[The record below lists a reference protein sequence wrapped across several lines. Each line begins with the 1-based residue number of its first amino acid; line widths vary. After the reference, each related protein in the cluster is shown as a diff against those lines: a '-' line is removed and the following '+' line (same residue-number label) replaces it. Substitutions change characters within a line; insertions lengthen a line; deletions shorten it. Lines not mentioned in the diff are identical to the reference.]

1 MKEKYIKEFIEKE
14 QIQNRIM
21 IQRAMNLKN
30 QKGITLLVL
39 VVTIIILLILV
50 GITIGT
56 LTGDNGIIQKA
67 GKAKEE
73 TEIANEKEIL
83 EKAVVQ
89 AMGNNK
95 YGNIEESELQEQL
108 DKETGEGKTE
118 ATDIGDEFE
127 VVFTDSNR
135 YYTVDKDGNV
145 TQIKDIIEDK
155 YPGDIT
161 VGVDGKDLLGD
172 ATNPYEIWCIEDLV
186 AFSNMSNGKGI
197 RLENG
202 VPVKIET
209 GEANNFSGKYIV
221 LKTSLNFKSKLSYQ
235 DSERTDFGDIN
246 GNTEDGNT
254 LMNEMTTGTGF
265 CPIGNNRSFNGTFDG
280 KENEIKNIY
289 QNTSEYIGLFGVS
302 AGNIIKN
309 IGITGYMKTTIDTYA
324 GGLISYA
331 NHTSTVSCE
340 NCYTDITIIADN
352 ADMVGGLIGRGGKI
366 NLKNCYNLG
375 NITAD
380 KANIGGIIGYTLTTN
395 INSCYNTG
403 NITGE
408 NSGGI
413 VGYSASADSTISCCY
428 NQATIDNNGLGT
440 VRAGGIVGY
449 GQGTIDQC
457 FNMGTITSG
466 TTNTTTSFAGG
477 ITGENGT
484 ISNCYNK
491 GKVTAQASSNVIT
504 DSKNYAKESVD
515 DNDPLYSGLGYMNS
529 GLTDNR
535 YYSVYVEDYIDN
547 SYNKGSI
554 CNAYAGGI
562 SGKNNSSLNCCL
574 NLGDISGGY
583 KETKYTVHYLIGATS
598 MQASYYYADY
608 YQTCIEEIVRYVNP
622 ISNGGS
628 YTNCYSNKNLDSYDN
643 DLYNCNYKIIAQ
655 SIKITPKDA
664 IVNNDFDWMYAA
676 RNNKFTLFDCQ
687 AWSFHTPNRN
697 NHPVVTKTKS
707 YSNENSCNFQQD
719 VDTYF
724 YCTSLGGERVRDY
737 GMRDCKISISNP
749 DIKDYRYINI
759 DFLYNRTDIVFEDKS
774 APRPETDF
782 AKIELFN
789 GGGNQSVPVPYDRN
803 QNYDGN
809 KLSVSLI
816 NNFAIKPTY
825 PTILSSTTSL
835 PPNFKTSIWAV
846 SALINNN
853 NPYLKCFFWQ
863 SNAATSFG

>member
-1 MKEKYIKEFIEKE
+1 MKKVGAKLY
-14 QIQNRIM
+14 
-21 IQRAMNLKN
+21 LS
-30 QKGITLLVL
+30 
-39 VVTIIILLILV
+39 IIFILLLAL
-50 GITIGT
+50 ITSFSPLQIKVSAVT
-56 LTGDNGIIQKA
+56 SLKLTGA
-67 GKAKEE
+67 G
-73 TEIANEKEIL
+73 TI
-83 EKAVVQ
+83 
-89 AMGNNK
+89 NNP
-95 YGNIEESELQEQL
+95 YL
-108 DKETGEGKTE
+108 
-118 ATDIGDEFE
+118 
-127 VVFTDSNR
+127 
-135 YYTVDKDGNV
+135 
-145 TQIKDIIEDK
+145 IEDFA
-155 YPGDIT
+155 
-161 VGVDGKDLLGD
+161 DLQNLSE
-172 ATNPYEIWCIEDLV
+172 YV
-186 AFSNMSNGKGI
+186 Y
-197 RLENG
+197 
-202 VPVKIET
+202 T
-209 GEANNFSGKYIV
+209 GGNTSGKYFELTNDIDM
-221 LKTSLNFKSKLSYQ
+221 KNQTFIPIGTIKSGTTYYFKGNF
-235 DSERTDFGDIN
+235 N
-246 GNTEDGNT
+246 GNGYT
-254 LMNEMTTGTGF
+254 
-265 CPIGNNRSFNGTFDG
+265 
-280 KENEIKNIY
+280 IKNLNIVNNSTY
-289 QNTSEYIGLFGVS
+289 AQGDLGLFGYLEGTVENLSIDGGSVYLSNTDKS
-302 AGNIIKN
+302 AGGIVGSTYKN
-309 IGITGYMKTTIDTYA
+309 AKVQY
-324 GGLISYA
+324 
-331 NHTSTVSCE
+331 
-340 NCYTDITIIADN
+340 
-352 ADMVGGLIGRGGKI
+352 
-366 NLKNCYNLG
+366 CYNFSTKVYTPT
-375 NITAD
+375 N
-380 KANIGGIIGYTLTTN
+380 NYSYTL
-395 INSCYNTG
+395 
-403 NITGE
+403 
-408 NSGGI
+408 GGI